1 MAYCFEVDETVEAA
15 IRRIAHEQLTR
26 IVSRLEPGGGEPE
39 RAVHAAR
46 RSLKRLRGLLR
57 LIRTSLDRVPESG
70 VFELENDIYRQVA
83 AELSGRR
90 DATVMIATLET
101 VYEDLPTDLA
111 PAAGAV
117 HAWLIKRH
125 GDAYEQQDRQVFAG
139 MIETLRDAD
148 ARVDEWPLQDI
159 GWDDLDDGIRR
170 MYTQGC
176 AEYDECCWRPSVKS
190 LHDWRKR
197 VKYLWHHMQL
207 LKPIWPGP
215 MQAIVDE
222 LDELGDLLGLDHDCA
237 VLAEAIDEQ
246 IPTQMLDTAQRQGII
261 RAIYARRRRLQ
272 EGCRFLGR
280 QVYAEKPRAFSRR
293 LGSYWHTWQEHLPLP
308 AAPTTDPTVA
318 VESEPGVVLEPIAS
332 GQQAAPAVVE
342 SSSHEME
349 PRCVVDL
356 PCQTGEGP
364 AWHAEEEVLY
374 WVDIPAGVLFAFD
387 PVSGKN
393 ERVFERVGGA
403 IGEFTIQQDGSLLL
417 FMDRGAIG
425 IWRRGQEELEI
436 LVEEIEP
443 ERASRFND
451 VIADPQGRV
460 YCGTMPTAGIGGR
473 LYRLDPDASLTEL
486 LDEVGC
492 SNGMGFTPTDDQLF
506 FIDSPT
512 KKISRFEYD
521 PSTGDLS
528 GRAVFVDSQHDDGV
542 PDGMT
547 VDEEGCVWCARWDGA
562 CLVRYSPSGEPLLR
576 IDFPVRK
583 VSCATFGGP
592 DLQDLYVTTAGGQDR
607 DTNGALAGSLFHL
620 RPGVRGRAEFRSRVG
635 IESRSHV
642 GRGG

>member
-15 IRRIAHEQLTR
+15 IRRIAHEQLSR
-26 IVSRLEPGGGEPE
+26 ILSCLAPGGDEPE
-39 RAVHAAR
+39 RAVHSAR

-57 LIRTSLDRVPESG
+57 LIRTSLDRDSHDSS
-70 VFELENDIYRQVA
+70 VFELENDTYRQAA

-125 GDAYEQQDRQVFAG
+125 GDAYQQEDRQVFAE
-139 MIETLRDAD
+139 ISETLGDAD
-148 ARVDEWPLQDI
+148 ARVDTWPLQDM
-159 GWDDLDDGIRR
+159 GWAELDDGIRC
-170 MYTQGC
+170 MYTQGRD
-176 AEYDECCWRPSVKS
+176 EYDECCWRPSVKS

-215 MQAIVDE
+215 MLAIVNE
-222 LDELGDLLGLDHDCA
+222 LDELGDVLGLDHDCA
-237 VLAEAIDEQ
+237 VLAQAIDEQ
-246 IPTQMLDTAQRQGII
+246 MPTQMLDSAQRQGVI
-261 RAIYARRRRLQ
+261 RVIYARRRRLQ
-272 EGCRFLGR
+272 EQSRFLGR
-280 QVYAEKPRAFSRR
+280 QVYAEKPGAFSRR
-293 LGSYWHTWQEHLPLP
+293 LGSYWHAWQEHLPLP
-308 AAPTTDPTVA
+308 ASAATIHFKAP
-318 VESEPGVVLEPIAS
+318 VETEADVLREAESIETGRIEPQCI
-332 GQQAAPAVVE
+332 
-342 SSSHEME
+342 
-349 PRCVVDL
+349 VDL

-364 AWHAEEEVLY
+364 LWHAEEEVLY
-374 WVDIPAGVLFAFD
+374 WVDIPAGVLYRFD
-387 PVSGKN
+387 PASGEN
-393 ERVFERVGGA
+393 ERVFERLDGA
-403 IGEFTIQQDGSLLL
+403 IGGFTIQQDGSLLL

-425 IWRRGQEELEI
+425 VWRRGQGELEI
-436 LVEEIEP
+436 LVDEIEP
-443 ERASRFND
+443 ERDSRFND
-451 VIADPQGRV
+451 VIADPKGRV
-460 YCGTMPTAGIGGR
+460 YCGTMPTPGAGGR
-473 LYRLDPDASLTEL
+473 LYRLDLDASLTEL

-492 SNGMGFTPTDDQLF
+492 SNGMGFTKTHDQLF

-512 KKISRFEYD
+512 KQISRFDYD
-521 PSTGDLS
+521 PSSGDLS
-528 GRAVFVDSQHDDGV
+528 GRAVFVDSQQDDGV

-562 CLVRYSPSGEPLLR
+562 CLVRYSPSGELLQQ

-607 DTNGALAGSLFHL
+607 DANGALAGSLFHL

-635 IESRSHV
+635 LDLRSRGSQ
-642 GRGG
+642 GT